1 MGMSD
6 AVNRA
11 RKIRELLAQEI
22 DLLFDEVEESRHPA
36 IWLSTK
42 EIKAELM
49 KRGTDTKSWETR
61 LYRLLSLA
69 ARPLEGEKDVID
81 SED

>member
-11 RKIRELLAQEI
+11 RKIRELLDQEMG
-22 DLLFDEVEESRHPA
+22 LLFDEVEKIRRPA

-42 EIKAELM
+42 ELKTELM
-49 KRGTDTKSWETR
+49 KRGTDIKSWETR

-69 ARPLEGEKDVID
+69 ARPLEGEKDEIG
-81 SED
+81 SEN